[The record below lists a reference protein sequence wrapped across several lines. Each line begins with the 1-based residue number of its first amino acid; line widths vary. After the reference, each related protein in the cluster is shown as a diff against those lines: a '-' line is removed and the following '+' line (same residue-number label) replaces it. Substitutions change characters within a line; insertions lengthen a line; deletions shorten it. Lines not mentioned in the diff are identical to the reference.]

1 MKSKLIIINSCV
13 ILVLGLF
20 SIDLYN
26 PALPII
32 KTALAMTD
40 NQAQSLVVYYLIGF
54 AVSQLFYGPLSD
66 KHGRIPVIVFSLLF
80 SAIGNYLTSTAES
93 FHTLSLFRLLTGIG
107 AGGCPVISRA
117 ILSDTFRDKTELS
130 KSLAIFSM
138 ASQVSPA
145 FAPVIGGYITEY
157 LPWKFNFIA
166 LTIMMLIGAF
176 FVKMTLPETSPMKST
191 DNGRITGFRILLSD
205 INFVVYSVVSAVL
218 FAITIGYFTASPFVF
233 QTQFELSSSQNGY
246 LFMVYSAGIV
256 IGSLLTKKWLS
267 HSTPERILKISLPL
281 LVLFTAMALIFIYFT
296 QILSIEF
303 IIIYSFAVGLGCGL
317 SSPLLLG
324 ISLHGHPELSG
335 TGSALQGTL
344 KMAGAAIVLW
354 FFSSGHTT
362 TATGLMWGLF
372 ILALICFVFITF
384 TLYRVSETK
393 NRRL

>member
-26 PALPII
+26 PALPVI
-32 KTALAMTD
+32 KIALAITD
-40 NQAQSLVVYYLIGF
+40 NQAQSLVVYYLVGF
-54 AVSQLFYGPLSD
+54 AVSQLVYGPLSD
-66 KHGRIPVIVFSLLF
+66 KHGRIPVIIFSLLF

-130 KSLAIFSM
+130 QSLAIFSM

-166 LTIMMLIGAF
+166 LTIMMLTGAF

-191 DNGRITGFRILLSD
+191 NPGRITGFRILLSD
-205 INFVVYSVVSAVL
+205 VNFVVYSVVSAVL
-218 FAITIGYFTASPFVF
+218 FAITIGYFTASPFIF
-233 QTQFELSSSQNGY
+233 QAQFELSSSQNGY
-246 LFMVYSAGIV
+246 LFMIYSAGIV
-256 IGSLLTKKWLS
+256 IGSLLTKKGLS
-267 HSTPERILKISLPL
+267 HTTPERMLKVSLPL

-335 TGSALQGTL
+335 TGSALQGAL
-344 KMAGAAIVLW
+344 KMAGAAVVLW

-362 TATGLMWGLF
+362 TAVGLMWGLF
-372 ILALICFVFITF
+372 ILALICFAFIAF
-384 TLYRVSETK
+384 TQYRASKTK
-393 NRRL
+393 NRHL

>member
-32 KTALAMTD
+32 KIALSITN
-40 NQAQSLVVYYLIGF
+40 NQAQSLVVYYLVGF
-54 AVSQLFYGPLSD
+54 AISQIFYGPLSD
-66 KHGRIPVIVFSLLF
+66 KYGRIPIIVFSLLF
-80 SAIGNYLTSTAES
+80 SAVGNYLTSTAES
-93 FHTLSLFRLLTGIG
+93 FHTLSMFRLITGIG

-117 ILSDTFRDKTELS
+117 ILSDTFSDKTELT

-145 FAPVIGGYITEY
+145 FAPIIGGYITEY
-157 LPWKFNFIA
+157 FPWKFNFII
-166 LTIMMLIGAF
+166 LSIMMLIGVF

-191 DNGRITGFRILLSD
+191 NSGRITGFKILLSD
-205 INFVVYSVVSAVL
+205 VNFIVYSVVSAVL
-218 FAITIGYFTASPFVF
+218 FAITIGYFTASPFIF
-233 QTQFELSSSQNGY
+233 QTQFNLSSSQNGY
-246 LFMVYSAGIV
+246 LFMIYSAGIV
-256 IGSLLTKKWLS
+256 LGSWITNKWLS
-267 HSTPERILKISLPL
+267 HSIPEKILKISLPL
-281 LVLFTAMALIFIYFT
+281 LLFFTAIALVLINLTNVLSIIFIT
-296 QILSIEF
+296 
-303 IIIYSFAVGLGCGL
+303 IYSFSVGLGCGL

-335 TGSALQGTL
+335 TGSALQGAL

-362 TATGLMWGLF
+362 TAAGLMWGLF
-372 ILALICFVFITF
+372 TLTLICFILIAF
-384 TLYRVSETK
+384 TQYKTSKTGHQC
-393 NRRL
+393 